1 MATRF
6 AGDFFGVS
14 LVDPEREDSRL
25 LDYYPELRRLVKT
38 SSSSGGSSEDEG
50 ARLYGGAKAVPAF
63 SGFKTF
69 EKAGKEQAAAPL
81 FYGFKTFEQPKKL
94 D

>member
-14 LVDPEREDSRL
+14 LVQPERETSQL
-25 LDYYPELRRLVKT
+25 LDYYPELRRLAKKGA
-38 SSSSGGSSEDEG
+38 SGSGAMDAGS

-63 SGFKTF
+63 AGFKTF
-69 EKAGKEQAAAPL
+69 EKADGGEVKAAPL
-81 FYGFKTFEQPKKL
+81 FSGFKTFSQPITK
-94 D
+94 